1 MRSIEMSLSRQRK
14 VLQSILFIFII
25 ELKKNNKNNNNEW
38 ELVEKFF
45 FFFLPTWRRPL
56 PRKRSDPFPF
66 MYLI

>member
-45 FFFLPTWRRPL
+45 FFFYQLEGVL
-56 PRKRSDPFPF
+56 FPVNA
-66 MYLI
+66 LILFRLCI